1 MRQTLCRSDVVE
13 GVPPQA
19 ASRHAAV
26 TSESFVAVVIVFSF
40 DGFLRHKVVAF
51 CREAFVLRREYIVLK
66 DV

>member
-40 DGFLRHKVVAF
+40 DGFLRHKVVTF
-51 CREAFVLRREYIVLK
+51 CREESVVLSDYIV
-66 DV
+66 

>member
-1 MRQTLCRSDVVE
+1 MMQTLCRSDVVE

-51 CREAFVLRREYIVLK
+51 CREESVVLSDYIV
-66 DV
+66 